1 MGMFP
6 YPTALLKSALTMPR
20 RLFQKFR
27 PFTHSLRERW
37 YFRALGPRLTDARLW
52 SLNRRAITAA
62 FGAGVAIAF
71 IPLPVHF
78 IIGLLVAMV
87 WRLNI
92 PAMIG
97 TLLVFNP
104 ITVVP
109 IYYVAYRIG
118 TLLLG
123 IRPGPF
129 AFELSWNWLQS
140 GLGAVW
146 KPFLVGCLVCAVA
159 GGYLAYLGLEL
170 VWRISAVSRLNARR
184 NSVRD

>member
-1 MGMFP
+1 
-6 YPTALLKSALTMPR
+6 MPR

-27 PFTHSLRERW
+27 PFTHSLRDRW

-52 SLNRRAITAA
+52 SLNRRAITSA
-62 FGAGVAIAF
+62 FGAGIAIAF

-78 IIGLLVAMV
+78 LIGLLVAMI
-87 WRLNI
+87 WRLNV

-97 TLLVFNP
+97 TLLLFNP

-109 IYYVAYRIG
+109 IYYVAYRVG
-118 TLLLG
+118 ALLLG
-123 IRPGPF
+123 IQPGPF
-129 AFELSWNWLQS
+129 AFELSWTWLQS

-159 GGYLAYLGLEL
+159 GGYLAWLGLEL
-170 VWRISAVSRLNARR
+170 VWRISTVSRLNAKR